1 MQIKKKWYQETCLI
15 FLFVI
20 GMLKKENWMIQ
31 IDWKKEKKIG
41 NNVETL
47 GVNCFCSRKKY
58 EGNVERNCSREW

>member
-47 GVNCFCSRKKY
+47 GVNCLCSRKKY

>member
-1 MQIKKKWYQETCLI
+1 MQIKKKWCQETCLI

-47 GVNCFCSRKKY
+47 GVNCLCSRKKY